1 MVKFRLVLVVLCL
14 LGCAHRDNASIVIE
28 PLSATSQDGVLGE
41 SIGIETLGGV
51 FTPLLPNGCQIPCST
66 SQTFSTAEDGQ
77 GQILIHLFRGDAPLA
92 KSTHSLGTLQING
105 IAPMSR
111 GEPSISVEF
120 KADRGGITITA
131 TDTTGKSRLSLS
143 RVAP

>member
-1 MVKFRLVLVVLCL
+1 M
-14 LGCAHRDNASIVIE
+14 
-28 PLSATSQDGVLGE
+28 SQDETLGE

-51 FTPLLPNGCQIPCST
+51 FTPLLAKGCKVPCSL
-66 SQTFSTAEDGQ
+66 SQIFSTAEDSQ

-92 KSTHSLGTLQING
+92 KSTHSLGTFEITG
-105 IAPMSR
+105 ITPMPR
-111 GEPSISVEF
+111 GEPSIRIEF
-120 KADRGGITITA
+120 KADKGGMTLSA

>member
-1 MVKFRLVLVVLCL
+1 MVRSSLVLVTLFL
-14 LGCAHRDNASIVIE
+14 WGCSRTESASILVE
-28 PLSATSQDGVLGE
+28 PVVAMSQDETLGE

-51 FTPLLPNGCQIPCST
+51 FTPLLAKGCKVPCSL
-66 SQTFSTAEDGQ
+66 SQIFSTAEDSQ

-92 KSTHSLGTLQING
+92 KSTHSLGTFEITG
-105 IAPMSR
+105 ITPMPR
-111 GEPSISVEF
+111 GEPSIRIEF
-120 KADRGGITITA
+120 KADKGGMTLSA